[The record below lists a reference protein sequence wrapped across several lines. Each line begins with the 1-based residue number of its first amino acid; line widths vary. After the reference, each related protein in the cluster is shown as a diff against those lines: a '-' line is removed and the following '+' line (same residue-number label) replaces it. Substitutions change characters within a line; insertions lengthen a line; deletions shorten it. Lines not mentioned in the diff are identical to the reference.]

1 MKWMTKDVDMFL
13 KEKDYVD
20 TALIPM
26 IPFNFKENTKSTAAM
41 AEYISALTGE
51 MERQFKG
58 RLMLLPP
65 FAYLQST
72 DIQDYKSE
80 VAKWTSHLSMQ
91 GFKHIFLMTSDS
103 EWRKVEEEL
112 QSTLLWLPALPLEN
126 LDEEYKRQIIQEQVK
141 QLIPLFIEKWQ
152 V

>member
-26 IPFNFKENTKSTAAM
+26 IPFNFKENTKSAAAM
-41 AEYISALTGE
+41 AEYTSSLTGE

-58 RLMLLPP
+58 RLMLLSP
-65 FAYLQST
+65 FTYLQST

-80 VAKWTSHLSMQ
+80 VVKWTGHLREQ
-91 GFKHIFLMTSDS
+91 GFKHVFLMTSDS

-126 LDEEYKRQIIQEQVK
+126 LDEEYKRQIVQEQVK

>member
-13 KEKDYVD
+13 KERDYVD

-26 IPFNFKENTKSTAAM
+26 IPLNFEENVKSAAAM
-41 AEYISALTGE
+41 AEYISALAGE

-58 RLMLLPP
+58 RLMLLPS

-72 DIQDYKSE
+72 DVQGYKNE
-80 VAKWTSHLSMQ
+80 VVKWTDHLRDQ
-91 GFKHIFLMTSDS
+91 GFSHVFLMTSDS
-103 EWRKVEEEL
+103 AWRKVEEEL
-112 QSTLLWLPALPLEN
+112 ENTLLWLPALPLEN
-126 LDEEYKRQIIQEQVK
+126 LDDEYKRQVVQEQVK

>member
-1 MKWMTKDVDMFL
+1 MKWMTKDMDMFL
-13 KEKDYVD
+13 KERDYVD

-26 IPFNFKENTKSTAAM
+26 IPLNFKENVKSAAAM

-72 DIQDYKSE
+72 DVQEYKTE
-80 VAKWTSHLSMQ
+80 VIKWTSHLREQ
-91 GFKHIFLMTSDS
+91 GFEHVFLMTSDS

-112 QSTLLWLPALPLEN
+112 DSMLLWLPALPLEN
-126 LDEEYKRQIIQEQVK
+126 LDEDYKRQIVLEQVK

>member
-13 KEKDYVD
+13 KERDYVD

-26 IPFNFKENTKSTAAM
+26 IPLNFKENVKSAAAM
-41 AEYISALTGE
+41 AEYISALAGE

-72 DIQDYKSE
+72 DVQDYKNE
-80 VAKWTSHLSMQ
+80 VVKWTGHLREQ
-91 GFKHIFLMTSDS
+91 GFSYIFLMTSDS

-112 QSTLLWLPALPLEN
+112 KSTLLWLPALPLES
-126 LDEEYKRQIIQEQVK
+126 LDDEYKRQVVQEQVK

>member
-13 KEKDYVD
+13 KERDYVD

-26 IPFNFKENTKSTAAM
+26 IPFNFKENVKSAAAM
-41 AEYISALTGE
+41 AEYIAALTGE

-58 RLMLLPP
+58 RLMLIPS
-65 FAYLQST
+65 FTYLQST
-72 DIQDYKSE
+72 DVQDYKNE
-80 VAKWTSHLSMQ
+80 VVKWTGHLREQ
-91 GFKHIFLMTSDS
+91 GFKHVFLMTSDS

-126 LDEEYKRQIIQEQVK
+126 LDDEYKRQVVQEQMK

-152 V
+152 E